1 MVHHW
6 VTRHLPHPQGMDTSG
21 GKIELISRVIT
32 SLADIDMSVLMGAN
46 IAQDVAKQDFCEA
59 TIGCSSA
66 EQGAVLKTM
75 FQRPM
80 FRVNVVSDIAAVE
93 LCGAL
98 KVCGCGTRVGMEGMW
113 VWH

>member
-1 MVHHW
+1 
-6 VTRHLPHPQGMDTSG
+6 MDTSD
-21 GKIELISRVIT
+21 GKIQMISRVIS
-32 SLADIDMSVLMGAN
+32 SLTDINMSVLMGAN

-66 EQGAVLKTM
+66 EEGAVLKTM

-98 KVCGCGTRVGMEGMW
+98 KVCGRGTNLIILCGRHG
-113 VWH
+113 